1 LFTEGSIVVLR
12 GCVSS
17 KNQQRLLVDQM
28 AMLEPES
35 RSTTLGAMDIADPF
49 HPRMRPRE
57 VRV

>member
-1 LFTEGSIVVLR
+1 VLR